1 MGINILVLTFEYDAF
16 TFSGNGVY
24 AQSLVRGLEMVE
36 GVSVDVVCGGPFGAE
51 NCVPPSKAA
60 VVVNLPRW
68 GHLDASCCFRE
79 FAAQVNARLDE
90 YYESRAWPDLV
101 LGVDWH
107 VLQVYEHLSRKKPLP
122 MVYLN
127 FRVFS
132 RSGPPGASQHG
143 AAFFK
148 AQEFAMMDRS
158 WLTLALSETDAA
170 FLRELHPNAEVRV
183 LLPPIRADVMA
194 RAQRPLRK
202 ADVPERHLITCCVRL
217 SDEKEPE
224 RFVRLV
230 ENLAERKAFD
240 GVFGYKVGL
249 RPVLVTGRCDVDTPL
264 VRRFLD
270 AHPETDVYAF
280 LDAEGL
286 EELYRKSLLHVH
298 PPSYDPFG
306 MAVAEAAAFGAPTV
320 FLKGADVGAK
330 KILQRGDTPE
340 LDPRTGKEL
349 FDQDAFFEF
358 DLDDDHAGY
367 VAPEDR
373 PTTADLEQLDEFDRR
388 RWIHKHE
395 DAVTE
400 LLRLV
405 RDESRLRD
413 VGRLAKKRALPWTE
427 KAHGARLMDFLVPI
441 LSEAQEAKRQLQV
454 KEERVRPKG
463 GRVRLQNF
471 RRPEPAP
478 IKKCWV

>member
-51 NCVPPSKAA
+51 NCQPPSKAA

-79 FAAQVNARLDE
+79 FAA
-90 YYESRAWPDLV
+90 
-101 LGVDWH
+101 
-107 VLQVYEHLSRKKPLP
+107 QVYEHLSRKKPLP

-183 LLPPIRADVMA
+183 LLPPIRADVMT

-298 PPSYDPFG
+298 PPAYDPFG

-330 KILQRGDTPE
+330 TILQRGDTPE

-441 LSEAQEAKRQLQV
+441 LSEAQEAKRQLQ
-454 KEERVRPKG
+454 
-463 GRVRLQNF
+463 NF

>member
-51 NCVPPSKAA
+51 NCQPPSKAA

-202 ADVPERHLITCCVRL
+202 ADVPERH
-217 SDEKEPE
+217 
-224 RFVRLV
+224 
-230 ENLAERKAFD
+230 
-240 GVFGYKVGL
+240 
-249 RPVLVTGRCDVDTPL
+249 GR
-264 VRRFLD
+264 
-270 AHPETDVYAF
+270 
-280 LDAEGL
+280 
-286 EELYRKSLLHVH
+286 
-298 PPSYDPFG
+298 
-306 MAVAEAAAFGAPTV
+306 
-320 FLKGADVGAK
+320 
-330 KILQRGDTPE
+330 
-340 LDPRTGKEL
+340 
-349 FDQDAFFEF
+349 
-358 DLDDDHAGY
+358 
-367 VAPEDR
+367 
-373 PTTADLEQLDEFDRR
+373 
-388 RWIHKHE
+388 
-395 DAVTE
+395 
-400 LLRLV
+400 
-405 RDESRLRD
+405 
-413 VGRLAKKRALPWTE
+413 GRA
-427 KAHGARLMDFLVPI
+427 
-441 LSEAQEAKRQLQV
+441 
-454 KEERVRPKG
+454 
-463 GRVRLQNF
+463 
-471 RRPEPAP
+471 
-478 IKKCWV
+478 

>member
-24 AQSLVRGLEMVE
+24 AQSLVRGLEMQE

-51 NCVPPSKAA
+51 NCQPPSKAA

-79 FAAQVNARLDE
+79 FAAQANARLDE
-90 YYESRAWPDLV
+90 YYETRAWPDLV

-170 FLRELHPNAEVRV
+170 CLRELHPNAEVRV

-194 RAQRPLRK
+194 RARRPLKK

-286 EELYRKSLLHVH
+286 EELYRKSLLHVGARFSH
-298 PPSYDPFG
+298 AGVDAVLGAAEAPG
-306 MAVAEAAAFGAPTV
+306 QVVGRVVRLEAGHVGRQLREERRHLVAERRRHGVDGAHERRERGVVPAAEVEV
-320 FLKGADVGAK
+320 F
-330 KILQRGDTPE
+330 
-340 LDPRTGKEL
+340 
-349 FDQDAFFEF
+349 
-358 DLDDDHAGY
+358 DHA
-367 VAPEDR
+367 R
-373 PTTADLEQLDEFDRR
+373 
-388 RWIHKHE
+388 HE
-395 DAVTE
+395 DEVE
-400 LLRLV
+400 
-405 RDESRLRD
+405 
-413 VGRLAKKRALPWTE
+413 
-427 KAHGARLMDFLVPI
+427 HPI
-441 LSEAQEAKRQLQV
+441 IGWL
-454 KEERVRPKG
+454 
-463 GRVRLQNF
+463 F
-471 RRPEPAP
+471 
-478 IKKCWV
+478 

>member
-51 NCVPPSKAA
+51 NCQPPSKAA

-132 RSGPPGASQHG
+132 RG
-143 AAFFK
+143 
-148 AQEFAMMDRS
+148 
-158 WLTLALSETDAA
+158 
-170 FLRELHPNAEVRV
+170 
-183 LLPPIRADVMA
+183 
-194 RAQRPLRK
+194 PLRK

-298 PPSYDPFG
+298 PPAYDPFG

-330 KILQRGDTPE
+330 TILQRGDTPE

-395 DAVTE
+395 DA
-400 LLRLV
+400 
-405 RDESRLRD
+405 
-413 VGRLAKKRALPWTE
+413 KRALPWTE

-478 IKKCWV
+478 IKCWV